1 MTEMTKWFHSEKSIT
16 GDESFNLSGD
26 ELIFDK
32 KSWDSLAREVIQ
44 NSLDAR
50 RDQDKPVH
58 VKFENLKLK
67 VEEIPG
73 GRVLKDIIDRCLE
86 EEQLNDNIK
95 RRFKSGLAQFKKGV
109 IKCIK
114 ITDSNTTGLIGCDR
128 PGESSMNNYWYS
140 LLYQKGKSDK
150 SRRNSSGSQG
160 IGKFA
165 PFSFS
170 RVGTVLYG
178 TKINDLPNGEAFQGV
193 ARLTSFRDNGK
204 YQDPK
209 VMYSLETENGIMPIY
224 EISEDI
230 RKFMPDEIGTSLTIV
245 AIREDSED
253 KESKIKAMFIQSVI
267 GNYFIAIDR
276 NKLTVEIMGLR
287 IDSENLN
294 KVINTWLEKEDLRR
308 QQYYAYKFGKTESY
322 LDKCTMYYDVSDDVN
337 NKYINLLKNQGMI
350 IEDVL
355 CSKTY
360 KNITGVMI
368 IEDEGLCE
376 QFKKLENVSHDK
388 FLTSSESTDTDEIKA
403 IIKKAKDMKEW
414 IKEKAIELTSP
425 LVRERTTIYGATDLT
440 KVFNDDDDEIDS
452 SRGVKY
458 VFSQDKQK
466 KLTVN
471 PKRKKTQNPSRPI
484 VRKGEVSLQH
494 YPRIMSV
501 NKKIIGEFTA
511 DEYAES
517 EIKVYILT
525 DDNKESSDIVIKK
538 ASINNKEYPIYKNMI
553 NDFVCYKSMLNRFEL
568 QVDLEEEY
576 RVGIKVYK
584 KGESNED

>member
-1 MTEMTKWFHSEKSIT
+1 
-16 GDESFNLSGD
+16 
-26 ELIFDK
+26 
-32 KSWDSLAREVIQ
+32 
-44 NSLDAR
+44 
-50 RDQDKPVH
+50 
-58 VKFENLKLK
+58 
-67 VEEIPG
+67 
-73 GRVLKDIIDRCLE
+73 
-86 EEQLNDNIK
+86 
-95 RRFKSGLAQFKKGV
+95 
-109 IKCIK
+109 
-114 ITDSNTTGLIGCDR
+114 
-128 PGESSMNNYWYS
+128 
-140 LLYQKGKSDK
+140 
-150 SRRNSSGSQG
+150 
-160 IGKFA
+160 
-165 PFSFS
+165 
-170 RVGTVLYG
+170 
-178 TKINDLPNGEAFQGV
+178 
-193 ARLTSFRDNGK
+193 
-204 YQDPK
+204 
-209 VMYSLETENGIMPIY
+209 
-224 EISEDI
+224 
-230 RKFMPDEIGTSLTIV
+230 
-245 AIREDSED
+245 
-253 KESKIKAMFIQSVI
+253 
-267 GNYFIAIDR
+267 
-276 NKLTVEIMGLR
+276 
-287 IDSENLN
+287 
-294 KVINTWLEKEDLRR
+294 
-308 QQYYAYKFGKTESY
+308 
-322 LDKCTMYYDVSDDVN
+322 MYYDVSDDVN